1 MTTFTHST
9 DMGEL
14 VSSLRAARRHF
25 KRATLNRTADDGTRY
40 ADIDAMREAT
50 DDALSLY
57 DLLVVQFSGHDAVE
71 TLIVHTPSGQWLA
84 GRTVTYAPS
93 SGPVI
98 YGPAHAFKHA
108 LGVLEATERKKRPFA
123 RRVPQSVS
131 QAFERNR
138 LSRAQVAVILK
149 SHKSDVERIAAA
161 DRLGGQK

>member
-9 DMGEL
+9 DMDEVAL
-14 VSSLRAARRHF
+14 ALRAARRHF

-71 TLIVHTPSGQWLA
+71 TLIVHTPSGQWLS

-93 SGPVI
+93 HGPVI

-108 LGVLEATERKKRPFA
+108 LGVLDAPERKKRPATRLPLVVADAFA
-123 RRVPQSVS
+123 
-131 QAFERNR
+131 RNR
-138 LSRAQVAVILK
+138 LSLAQVAVILK
-149 SHKSDVERIAAA
+149 SHKSDAERIAAA